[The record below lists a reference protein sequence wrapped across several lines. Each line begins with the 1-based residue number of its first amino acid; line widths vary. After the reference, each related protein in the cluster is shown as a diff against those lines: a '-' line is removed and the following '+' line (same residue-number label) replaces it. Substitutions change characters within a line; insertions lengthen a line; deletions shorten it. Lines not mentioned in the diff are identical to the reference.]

1 MKGSGPVHLVKEF
14 FTGGGER
21 SVKVKRH
28 IVYSFL
34 LKAASILI
42 TFLLVPLT
50 LHYLGTARYG
60 IWITL
65 SSILGWIGFF
75 DIGLGNGLRN
85 KFAEAMARSD
95 HGLARKYVS
104 TTYGGMTAIFGA
116 IMLLFFLV
124 NPFLNWAKILNTPS
138 GMQKEVTILATVVV
152 VFFIMRFVTGLI
164 SVILTADQRP
174 ALSGLLTFLG
184 NLTALA
190 GVYIITKITEGS
202 LVYIGIA
209 LSAAPVI
216 VYIVASVWYFGRDYS
231 FCRPSLKFFHRQ
243 YLKDLMSL
251 GVQFFIINIAVLV
264 IFTTSNL
271 IITQLFS
278 PAEVTP
284 YNIAYRY
291 FSMITM
297 GFEIILVPLWTA
309 FTDAYVKKDI
319 PWIKNTIRNL
329 LFVWGGMII
338 LSLVMLAFSGIFYHF
353 WVGPGVTIP
362 FSMSALLA
370 GYVIL
375 ATWCNLWAYFINGTG
390 KIRISL
396 YIAIFQAVANIPL
409 AIFLAHNAHLGP
421 QGVVLATMI
430 VMLAGAILSPIQSI
444 KIIEGK
450 DSGLWGK

>member
-124 NPFLNWAKILNTPS
+124 NPFLNWAKILNTPPE
-138 GMQKEVTILATVVV
+138 MQREVTLLATVVV
-152 VFFIMRFVTGLI
+152 VFFVMRFVTGLI

-184 NLTALA
+184 NLAALA

-209 LSAAPVI
+209 LSSAPVI

-319 PWIKNTIRNL
+319 PWIKNTIRYL
-329 LFVWGGMII
+329 LFVWGGMIV
-338 LSLVMLAFSGIFYHF
+338 LSLIMLAFSGIFYRF
-353 WVGPGVTIP
+353 WIGSEVKIP

-396 YIAIFQAVANIPL
+396 YIAVFQAVANIPL
-409 AIFLAHNAHLGP
+409 AIFLARNAHLGP

-450 DSGLWGK
+450 DNGLWGK

>member
-1 MKGSGPVHLVKEF
+1 MKGSGLTNLVKEF
-14 FTGGGER
+14 FISGGER

-28 IVYSFL
+28 IVFSFL
-34 LKAASILI
+34 LKIASILI

-50 LHYLGTARYG
+50 LHYLGTAQYG

-95 HGLARKYVS
+95 YSLARTYVS
-104 TTYGGMTAIFGA
+104 TTYGGMTAIFGV

-124 NPFLNWAKILNTPS
+124 NPFLNWAKILNTPPE
-138 GMQKEVTILATVVV
+138 MQREVTVLATVVV
-152 VFFIMRFVTGLI
+152 VFFIIRFVTGLI

-184 NLTALA
+184 NFVALA
-190 GVYIITKITEGS
+190 GVYIITRITEGS
-202 LVYIGIA
+202 LVYVGIA
-209 LSAAPVI
+209 LSSAPVV
-216 VYIVASVWYFGRDYS
+216 VYVLASIWYFRRDYN
-231 FCRPSLKFFHRQ
+231 FCRPSLKFFHSQ
-243 YLKDLMSL
+243 YLKELMSL

-338 LSLVMLAFSGIFYHF
+338 LSIAMLAFSGIFYRF
-353 WVGPGVTIP
+353 WVGPDVTIP

-396 YIAIFQAVANIPL
+396 YIAVFQAIANIPL
-409 AIFLAHNAHLGP
+409 AIFLARNAHLGP

-430 VMLAGAILSPIQSI
+430 VMLAGAILSPIQSF